1 MSPKPILRVGLVF
14 VAVAFLSLLIDL
26 VLYATNALTS
36 LGQGIYWGCVGA
48 AFLVAV
54 LIEET
59 FYRKKHPE
67 PKQ

>member
-26 VLYATNALTS
+26 ILYAANALTP
-36 LGQGIYWGCVGA
+36 LGQGIYWGCVGG
-48 AFLVAV
+48 LLLIAV
-54 LIEET
+54 LIEEA